1 MNESDHKPPV
11 RVIIVEDDQIARLTL
26 EEQLR
31 DGGYEVLSFATA
43 APALE
48 RLKQRGADVVLS
60 DLRLPGMDG
69 MTFLEQARQCDP
81 QLIVIMLTGY
91 GTVQDA
97 VRAMKVGAADYLC
110 KPVSAD
116 EIMLRLARVLAYRE
130 AGRDRDRLQHEV
142 EKLFS
147 YHNVIGHSA
156 AMQQLFSVV
165 ETIKDIDSTVLIE
178 GETGTGK
185 DVLARAIHF
194 SSQRRS
200 QPFMAANCMVL
211 SHGLLESELFGHER
225 GAFTGATHDKLGRFE
240 LAGRGALLLD
250 DVDDIPLDLQGK
262 LVDVLERRRFERVGG
277 SKPITLTCRIICAT
291 KKNLAELVAAGK
303 FRDDLYYRM
312 NVVKL
317 TIPPLRQRKD
327 DIPYLVEHFLE
338 IYRRR
343 LDRSVR
349 GLAPATMQ
357 LLLAYDWPGN
367 VRELE
372 HTIEVALALCRG
384 PEVTPDDLPP
394 NFRAKSAE
402 AGYVLRLPTE
412 GKIDLPKLLR
422 DVEAQAIDWAMALSK
437 GQQAGAAE
445 LLAIPRTTLQAKL
458 AKLREPS

>member
-1 MNESDHKPPV
+1 MKEQDSKPPV
-11 RVIIVEDDQIARLTL
+11 RVIVVEDDQIARLTL

-31 DGGYEVLSFATA
+31 DGGCEVLSFATA
-43 APALE
+43 EPALE
-48 RLKQRGADVVLS
+48 SLKQGGADVVLS

-69 MTFLEQARQCDP
+69 LTFLEQAKQSDQ

-97 VRAMKVGAADYLC
+97 VRAMKLGAADYLC

-116 EIMLRLARVLAYRE
+116 EILLRMERALDYRQ

-147 YHNVIGHSA
+147 YHNVVGHSP
-156 AMQQLFSVV
+156 AMQQIFGVV

-185 DVLARAIHF
+185 DILARAIHF

-211 SHGLLESELFGHER
+211 SRDLLESELFGHDR
-225 GAFTGATHDKLGRFE
+225 GAFTGALHDKLGRFE

-262 LVDVLERRRFERVGG
+262 LVDVLERRKFERVGG
-277 SKPITLTCRIICAT
+277 SKSIFLTCRIICAT
-291 KKNLAELVAAGK
+291 KKNLSELVAAGR

-312 NVVKL
+312 NVVKIS
-317 TIPPLRQRKD
+317 IPPLRQRKE
-327 DIPYLVEHFLE
+327 DIPPLVEHFLE

-343 LDRSVR
+343 LERKVRSV
-349 GLAPATMQ
+349 APATMQ
-357 LLLAYDWPGN
+357 ILMAYDWPGN

-372 HTIEVALALCRG
+372 HTIEVALALCHG
-384 PEVTPDDLPP
+384 VELTPEDLPP
-394 NFRAKSAE
+394 HFRGQSAD
-402 AGYVLRLPTE
+402 AGYSLRLPTQ
-412 GKIDLPKLLR
+412 GQIDLPKLLH

-458 AKLREPS
+458 QKLREP